1 MVCSLMHVSHKNDHF
16 TKTDSGQTKGKL
28 KTQDRFCRRD
38 CNCTDS
44 GAVAVEFSAMASLI
58 PNSSTGPQRDTIM
71 QAPWLNFADVATG
84 AVTQLW
90 YDDIESL
97 SIKYALAAAHGLR
110 GVGVWTANM
119 LDYGPP
125 PFNHT
130 ASIPQATREMWSA
143 ISTTPFQAMN
153 SHEREL

>member
-1 MVCSLMHVSHKNDHF
+1 
-16 TKTDSGQTKGKL
+16 
-28 KTQDRFCRRD
+28 
-38 CNCTDS
+38 
-44 GAVAVEFSAMASLI
+44 
-58 PNSSTGPQRDTIM
+58 M